1 MDGVVARVKALPWA
15 RMLLL
20 AALAVTLVYWTLVVI
35 QSVGMVSPRG
45 SDFAFYELA
54 ATALRFDP
62 HANIYSAQTLAN
74 TLQAHGGCFP
84 FQHAPYTYPPLLAI
98 LPEPLAGSSCAT
110 ATTVWDLVNVVFWLL
125 ATALLI
131 DLLRRR
137 WPGRQL
143 LATALVVAASFAS
156 WHMMWGF
163 WLGQVHIITLCGIA
177 LSYWLLQRR
186 RPMLAGAALVFVTLI
201 ELHPAV
207 LLAYFVLRGRGD
219 DGLEYAWAIC
229 TMLAISP
236 LVWAFYL
243 VWLLPAVVI
252 CLGASRPT
260 IWRVAPLLILYS
272 LTAFPLGMALR
283 PPATLL
289 LWLISGALF
298 ARSMLPGRQQV
309 EAHAEPVPAL
319 AQILA
324 N

>member
-84 FQHAPYTYPPLLAI
+84 FQHAPYIYPPLLAI
-98 LPEPLAGSSCAT
+98 LLEPLAGSSCAT

-163 WLGQVHIITLCGIA
+163 WLDHHA
-177 LSYWLLQRR
+177 LRHR
-186 RPMLAGAALVFVTLI
+186 A
-201 ELHPAV
+201 E
-207 LLAYFVLRGRGD
+207 LLAATAATPDARWRRACLRHPHR
-219 DGLEYAWAIC
+219 A
-229 TMLAISP
+229 SP
-236 LVWAFYL
+236 CRSAR
-243 VWLLPAVVI
+243 I
-252 CLGASRPT
+252 
-260 IWRVAPLLILYS
+260 
-272 LTAFPLGMALR
+272 LR
-283 PPATLL
+283 P
-289 LWLISGALF
+289 
-298 ARSMLPGRQQV
+298 ARSR
-309 EAHAEPVPAL
+309 
-319 AQILA
+319 
-324 N
+324 